1 MSGGMK
7 KGLICAE
14 KVHKMKQQLN
24 GRNSRVI
31 LVLIQRA
38 ASLPGEN
45 TMASERLTAL
55 CNNVQIPPNSLLV
68 LQLSDMQ
75 RLAEIFRRLEGAF
88 AEVAKQY
95 YQNAS
100 KLIRNYRDSL
110 NKTTHS
116 LLFVRHQFK
125 LGFYSEIKQDPGG
138 ALK

>member
-1 MSGGMK
+1 MK
-7 KGLICAE
+7 
-14 KVHKMKQQLN
+14 HQLN

-31 LVLIQRA
+31 LVLIQRT
-38 ASLPGEN
+38 ASLPGED
-45 TMASERLTAL
+45 TMASERLTGL
-55 CNNVQIPPNSLLV
+55 CNNVQIPPNSLMV
-68 LQLSDMQ
+68 LQVTSDPQ
-75 RLAEIFRRLEGAF
+75 RLIEYFRRLEGAF
-88 AEVAKQY
+88 AEVAKLY
-95 YQNAS
+95 YQNSS